1 MIEQYEH
8 YPASFVMRSK
18 DLSTLRITDI
28 WRFKST
34 KSNKIYYIEME
45 HFSDNLIAVKFYYI
59 GVRLSENYD
68 ILGWAWWYRKMQTNY
83 HKFKYSLVSIA
94 SFRLCR
100 TTQGDRLCFKKKKK
114 KQPTK
119 IFCFMVIIEAIED

>member
-34 KSNKIYYIEME
+34 KNNKIYYIEME

-59 GVRLSENYD
+59 GVRLSENRYSIMTNDNEPRRIVYSCFELMRRYYLKDNTISFGFVAASD
-68 ILGWAWWYRKMQTNY
+68 IDP
-83 HKFKYSLVSIA
+83 I
-94 SFRLCR
+94 
-100 TTQGDRLCFKKKKK
+100 KKEK
-114 KQPTK
+114 TG
-119 IFCFMVIIEAIED
+119 

>member
-45 HFSDNLIAVKFYYI
+45 HFSDNLIAVKFYYR
-59 GVRLSENYD
+59 GVRLSENRYSIMTNDNEPRRIVYSCFELMRRYYLKDNTISFGFVAASD
-68 ILGWAWWYRKMQTNY
+68 IDP
-83 HKFKYSLVSIA
+83 I
-94 SFRLCR
+94 
-100 TTQGDRLCFKKKKK
+100 KKKNR
-114 KQPTK
+114 
-119 IFCFMVIIEAIED
+119 VIGVFGFIVHW